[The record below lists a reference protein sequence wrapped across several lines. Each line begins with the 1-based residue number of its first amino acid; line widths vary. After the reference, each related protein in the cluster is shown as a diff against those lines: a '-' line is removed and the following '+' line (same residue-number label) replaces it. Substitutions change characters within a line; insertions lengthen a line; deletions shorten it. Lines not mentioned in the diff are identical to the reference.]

1 MTARMT
7 KVVVHYDEIALKGK
21 KRKFFEERLV
31 ANLNDF
37 LRNDGIP
44 MRARKSWGRIFIEP
58 LQEDTDM
65 SAHEEQLRSR
75 LRLIPGISNYG
86 FALSV
91 PKDYESLLSTA
102 PALAERAAGGT
113 FRVTARRT
121 DKSFPKRSQEIEREY
136 GAAMLRTGQPLKV
149 SLKHFDS
156 EAHIEVLDREII
168 AYLKERGIG
177 GLAVGSSGRIVS
189 LISAGFDSPV
199 ASFMLMKRGA
209 RILPLHF
216 HSAPVTSDE
225 PIAAVHDLCA
235 TLSSIQGRLTL
246 ALVPVI
252 GIQQHLEE
260 HAPEKLRIV
269 LLRRSF
275 MRLSCRYAQDSGAL
289 ALATGESL
297 GQVASQTLENMRA
310 IDDAAFLPVMR
321 PLCGLNKTEIIDI
334 ARGIGTAEISARPCE
349 DTCALF
355 VPKSPETKAKM
366 REVLT
371 AEEKL
376 DLSRMEDEAMAGLET
391 VHFAWGSEFEDS
403 EQA

>member
-1 MTARMT
+1 MTARMS

-31 ANLNDF
+31 ANLNDS
-37 LRNDGIP
+37 LKNDGIP

-58 LQEDTDM
+58 LEDDVNT
-65 SAHEEQLRSR
+65 SSHEAHLRDR
-75 LRLIPGISNYG
+75 LRLIPGISNFG

-91 PKDYESLLSTA
+91 PKDHEALLSTA
-102 PALAERAAGGT
+102 PTLAERAAGGT

-156 EAHIEVLDREII
+156 ETHIEVLDREII
-168 AYLKERGIG
+168 IYLKERGTG

-225 PIAAVHDLCA
+225 PIAAVQDLCA
-235 TLSSIQGRLTL
+235 TLSNIQGRLTL

-252 GIQQHLEE
+252 GIQQHLEV

-275 MRLSCRYAQDSGAL
+275 MRLSCRYALERGAL

-310 IDDAAFLPVMR
+310 IDDASTLPVMR

-334 ARGIGTAEISARPCE
+334 ARRIGTADISARPCE

-355 VPKSPETKAKM
+355 VPKAPETKAKM
-366 REVLT
+366 REVLA

-376 DLSRMEDEAMAGLET
+376 DLAPLEDEAMTGLET
-391 VHFAWGSEFEDS
+391 AHFVWGREEERTD
-403 EQA
+403 